1 MLACRLEVL
10 PVQLWGA
17 GTRLERGEPTG
28 PPLGDDRDPGSAR
41 LARTPSRWRRARKYI
56 LLGAIVLVVA
66 VVGAGA
72 GVYLFAS
79 NTLSS
84 MRRIHDP
91 FASIPTR
98 QRPPVPAGPA
108 GKDVTF
114 LVGGV
119 DTRSPVA
126 TTGKQAQSRL
136 RGRTDTLMLVHLIAA
151 GRGAY
156 VVSIPR
162 DSWVPIPGYGDG
174 KVNWAYY
181 FGGPSLAVRTVEKLT
196 HVRINHV
203 AVVDWA
209 GFRDLTD
216 VLGGVTIDIPV
227 SSYDPANHVTWTKGV
242 HDLNGAQALLYVRDR
257 YGLTSGDFGREQRQ
271 QNFLRAV
278 FWKLRDKVSPTN
290 PLLIGSL
297 LQAISHT
304 VSVDSTLSNSDM
316 EHLALSLRALNGG
329 NILFATV
336 PYKGTGQ
343 VGSQS
348 VVELS
353 PSLDR
358 GFWHAFEY
366 DTLPAFMQAH
376 SLQPLGTTTP

>member
-1 MLACRLEVL
+1 MRFRFQLGPVTLVTSEMRLEYPGKLACRVQSLRRMLGCRLEVL
-10 PVQLWGA
+10 PMQLWGA
-17 GTRLERGEPTG
+17 GTRPDRGQSAGTT
-28 PPLGDDRDPGSAR
+28 LGGDEVPGSAR
-41 LARTPSRWRRARKYI
+41 AARTPSRWRRARKYF

-66 VVGAGA
+66 VVSASV
-72 GVYLFAS
+72 GVYLVAS
-79 NTLSS
+79 NMLSS

-91 FASIPTR
+91 FASIPAR
-98 QRPPVPAGPA
+98 QRPPVAAGPA

-119 DTRSPVA
+119 DTRSPVG

-136 RGRTDTLMLVHLIAA
+136 RGRTDTLMLVHLIAG

-216 VLGGVTIDIPV
+216 VLAG
-227 SSYDPANHVTWTKGV
+227 
-242 HDLNGAQALLYVRDR
+242 
-257 YGLTSGDFGREQRQ
+257 
-271 QNFLRAV
+271 
-278 FWKLRDKVSPTN
+278 
-290 PLLIGSL
+290 
-297 LQAISHT
+297 
-304 VSVDSTLSNSDM
+304 
-316 EHLALSLRALNGG
+316 
-329 NILFATV
+329 
-336 PYKGTGQ
+336 
-343 VGSQS
+343 
-348 VVELS
+348 S
-353 PSLDR
+353 PSISR
-358 GFWHAFEY
+358 
-366 DTLPAFMQAH
+366 
-376 SLQPLGTTTP
+376 